1 MRLKYYMRGVGCGII
16 FTLFVFVVIIIPNLK
31 LESKINETK
40 QSATEN
46 DAVSALVGKD
56 NISNAPDDNDSELT
70 PGTTDITNGAD
81 NADKADNADST
92 GNADK
97 AENAENAEN
106 ADSADNEESL
116 TDAELL
122 NNADATGEPT
132 PTTTSAPT
140 PTPTSA
146 PTPTP
151 TKAPT
156 PTPTKAPTPT
166 PTKAPTP
173 TPTKAPTPT
182 PTKAPTPTP
191 TKAPTPT
198 PTKAPTPTPV
208 VKVDEDGVI
217 RITIAKGMTSE
228 KISKLLEDNGV
239 VDDWKELNKYIGR
252 NGYSEKIQVGT
263 FKFTKNM
270 SYREVCRTI
279 CGHNFK

>member
-1 MRLKYYMRGVGCGII
+1 MKLKYYMRGVGCGII

-70 PGTTDITNGAD
+70 PGTTDITNDAD
-81 NADKADNADST
+81 NADSAGNADKADNA
-92 GNADK
+92 
-97 AENAENAEN
+97 ENAENE
-106 ADSADNEESL
+106 DSAGNEDSL

-132 PTTTSAPT
+132 PTTTS
-140 PTPTSA
+140 
-146 PTPTP
+146 
-151 TKAPT
+151 
-156 PTPTKAPTPT
+156 
-166 PTKAPTP
+166 APTP

>member
-1 MRLKYYMRGVGCGII
+1 MKLKYYMRGVGCGII

-81 NADKADNADST
+81 NADKADNADSA
-92 GNADK
+92 GNAD
-97 AENAENAEN
+97 
-106 ADSADNEESL
+106 SL

-132 PTTTSAPT
+132 PTT
-140 PTPTSA
+140 TSA

-182 PTKAPTPTP
+182 PTKAPSPN
-191 TKAPTPT
+191 

-208 VKVDEDGVI
+208 VKVDEDGII

>member
-1 MRLKYYMRGVGCGII
+1 MKLKYYMRGVGCGII

-81 NADKADNADST
+81 NADSA

-97 AENAENAEN
+97 ADNAEN
-106 ADSADNEESL
+106 ADSADNEDSL

-122 NNADATGEPT
+122 NNADATGE
-132 PTTTSAPT
+132 
-140 PTPTSA
+140 
-146 PTPTP
+146 
-151 TKAPT
+151 
-156 PTPTKAPTPT
+156 
-166 PTKAPTP
+166 
-173 TPTKAPTPT
+173 PT

>member
-1 MRLKYYMRGVGCGII
+1 MKLKYYMRGVGCGII

-70 PGTTDITNGAD
+70 SGTTDITNGAD
-81 NADKADNADST
+81 NADKADNADSA

-97 AENAENAEN
+97 ADNAENAENAEN
-106 ADSADNEESL
+106 EDSAGNEDSL

-122 NNADATGEPT
+122 NNADATSEPT
-132 PTTTSAPT
+132 PTTTS
-140 PTPTSA
+140 
-146 PTPTP
+146 
-151 TKAPT
+151 
-156 PTPTKAPTPT
+156 
-166 PTKAPTP
+166 
-173 TPTKAPTPT
+173 
-182 PTKAPTPTP
+182 
-191 TKAPTPT
+191 APTPT

-228 KISKLLEDNGV
+228 KISKLLEDNGI